1 MILGYSEELQK
12 IPAVFV
18 DNLGAIHRVEINK
31 RGDMFIALDA
41 TDVFGERTGYIRFWV
56 NPNNRFYL
64 SEIYCFNQFRGRG
77 IATFL
82 NDIAEYI
89 LKDYEGY
96 IVRGVFEPAQLST
109 DKLDNVYCSKE
120 ELYARAIAFYQKVGY
135 QIITLED
142 YKKNPEK
149 FFGINEIEDF
159 QLGEEIADTIVVKVI
174 KKQENYK
181 VREINGVLV
190 HDSYIEA
197 KKTTPDEVNMGLH

>member
-18 DNLGAIHRVEINK
+18 DNFGAIHRVEINK

-41 TDVFGERTGYIRFWV
+41 TDVFGERTGYIRLWV

-64 SEIYCFNQFRGRG
+64 SEMYCFNQFRGRG
-77 IATFL
+77 VATFL

-96 IVRGVFEPAQLST
+96 VVRGVFEPAQLST

-120 ELYARAIAFYQKVGY
+120 ELYARAIAFYQKAGY
-135 QIITLED
+135 QILTLED
-142 YKKNPEK
+142 YKKNPENY
-149 FFGINEIEDF
+149 FGINEIEDF

-197 KKTTPDEVNMGLH
+197 KKINQDEINIGLH